1 MNTTGARGSAFD
13 SVITKIRSRWM
24 YVQRF
29 SVFANQQRFA
39 ISTYSTCVCS
49 LMLYRSECSVKE
61 EDAIRLEGNNV
72 RMIGWK
78 CNVRSEGRTS
88 AEELRAKLKLNSI

>member
-1 MNTTGARGSAFD
+1 
-13 SVITKIRSRWM
+13 
-24 YVQRF
+24 
-29 SVFANQQRFA
+29 
-39 ISTYSTCVCS
+39 
-49 LMLYRSECSVKE
+49 MLYKSECSVKE

-78 CNVRSEGRTS
+78 RNARSEGRTS